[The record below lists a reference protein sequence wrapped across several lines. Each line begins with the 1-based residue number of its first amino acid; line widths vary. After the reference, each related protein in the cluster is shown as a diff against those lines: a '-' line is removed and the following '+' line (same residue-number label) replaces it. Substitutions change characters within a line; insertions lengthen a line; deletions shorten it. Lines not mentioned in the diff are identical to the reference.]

1 MIYDKDRIKVTCAPV
16 FRAMKE
22 TIEATAGRQQEQR
35 QAVEKLLA
43 EEPFKIL

>member
-1 MIYDKDRIKVTCAPV
+1 
-16 FRAMKE
+16 MKE

-43 EEPFKIL
+43 EEPFNIL